1 LKNELLKIGYSNY
14 VPVNKIMS
22 IISPDSAPVKR
33 IIKIGKKD
41 GNVIDA
47 THGRKTK
54 SVIVLENKQLVL
66 SAVNTD
72 KLAERFYGITAKTNN
87 KEEE

>member
-1 LKNELLKIGYSNY
+1 MKNELLKIGYSNY

-22 IISPDSAPVKR
+22 IISPDSAPVR
-33 IIKIGKKD
+33 RLVKIAKKD

-72 KLAERFYGITAKTNN
+72 KLAERFYGINKTNN
-87 KEEE
+87 TEEE

>member
-1 LKNELLKIGYSNY
+1 

-33 IIKIGKKD
+33 LVKTGKKD

-87 KEEE
+87 TEEE

>member
-33 IIKIGKKD
+33 LVKTGKKD

-87 KEEE
+87 TEEE

>member
-1 LKNELLKIGYSNY
+1 MKNELLKIGYSNY

-22 IISPDSAPVKR
+22 IISPDSAPVR
-33 IIKIGKKD
+33 RLIKITKKD

-54 SVIVLENKQLVL
+54 SVIILENKQIVL

-72 KLAERFYGITAKTNN
+72 KLAERFYGINIKTTNI
-87 KEEE
+87 EEE